1 MLAFSFESGM
11 NMPVS
16 YTWHKKDVQV
26 ASMMHEYLKIP
37 LPEQWTDSANKGIII
52 TFIDIVH
59 SI

>member
-1 MLAFSFESGM
+1 M

-16 YTWHKKDVQV
+16 HTWHKKDVQV

-37 LPEQWTDSANKGIII
+37 LPEQWTDNANKGIII
-52 TFIDIVH
+52 SFIDIVH